1 MSNTKIVSFLE
12 VLILWGVVGGVLFS
26 LFTGLNMAQGQVFC
40 NNSRELDPVVVY
52 QRNSLSANSAHY
64 IPQQTAGCLINE
76 ESNATTYN
84 VIVTAYS
91 SSPDETD
98 SSPYITASGDWVQ
111 DGIIATNFLSFGT
124 RVRIPEL
131 FGDKVFTVQDR
142 MHPRNKYHIDIWF
155 PSRAEALEF
164 GAHYTYIELVEG

>member
-1 MSNTKIVSFLE
+1 MSNTKIANFLE

-26 LFTGLNMAQGQVFC
+26 LFTGLNMAQGQVFY
-40 NNSRELDPVVVY
+40 NNSQELDSVVVY
-52 QRNSLSANSAHY
+52 QENCLSANNAHY
-64 IPQQTAGCLINE
+64 IPRQTIGCLAGE
-76 ESNATTYN
+76 EDAKTYN

-91 SSPDETD
+91 SSPCETD
-98 SSPYITASGDWVQ
+98 STPYITASGDWVQ
-111 DGIIATNFLSFGT
+111 DGIIASNFLSFGT
-124 RVRIPEL
+124 KVKIPEL

-142 MHPRNKYHIDIWF
+142 MHPRNKYHVDIWF